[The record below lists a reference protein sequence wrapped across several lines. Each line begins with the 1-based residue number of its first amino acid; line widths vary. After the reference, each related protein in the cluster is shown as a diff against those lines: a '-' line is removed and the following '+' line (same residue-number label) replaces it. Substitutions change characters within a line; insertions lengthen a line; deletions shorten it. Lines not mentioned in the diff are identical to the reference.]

1 MKQKHNEN
9 LSGKA
14 YFSEEYGNDLTI
26 IPVNGKQSKVVCEEA
41 KKAPNQKGKEKPQ
54 YILVNNDRTHHILQ
68 IRLDSGVFKNMQEGE
83 NRCDFL
89 LLIANEKA
97 AEAAVFVEIKGQ
109 DWQHGLTQL
118 LKTIKEM
125 QPNLTNCTCFAR
137 MVTTS
142 KTPNLQA
149 TPKYADYAKPIKK
162 IINGNLST
170 GKNKMEESA
179 ASFFDA
185 KDDVVDVF

>member
-1 MKQKHNEN
+1 MKEKDEN
-9 LSGKA
+9 LTGKT
-14 YFSEEYGNDLTI
+14 YFIAKYGNNTSI
-26 IPVNGKQSKVVCEEA
+26 ITVNGKQSKVVCEEA

-54 YILVNNDRTHHILQ
+54 YILTNNDRTHHILQ
-68 IRLDSGVFKNMQEGE
+68 IKVDGGVFTNTKEGE

-125 QPNLTNCTCFAR
+125 QPNLANCTCFAR
-137 MVTTS
+137 MVTTN
-142 KTPNLQA
+142 KTPNLQV

-162 IINGNLST
+162 IINGNLSI

-179 ASFFDA
+179 SSFF
-185 KDDVVDVF
+185 VENNIVEPF